1 MFSLQY
7 STARICAPVG
17 DISTIQ
23 CALYSKLGAKYSAH
37 PPVYAMWTVVPAIYN
52 EMTTPHIESSIFN
65 WTYLRC
71 YWRYPDISMRVI
83 MQACWHIYST
93 FSSLHYVNCV
103 PKIYNAITVPH
114 IHASIFRWKYLL
126 WYCRY
131 IDISMC
137 VILQKWC
144 QIQRTSYS

>member
-7 STARICAPVG
+7 STVRICVPVG

-52 EMTTPHIESSIFN
+52 EMTTLHIESSIFN

-71 YWRYPDISMRVI
+71 YWRYLDNSM
-83 MQACWHIYST
+83 S
-93 FSSLHYVNCV
+93 
-103 PKIYNAITVPH
+103 
-114 IHASIFRWKYLL
+114 
-126 WYCRY
+126 
-131 IDISMC
+131 
-137 VILQKWC
+137 VILQSWC
-144 QIQRTSYS
+144 QIQRTFPGLHCVNCGPGQIQCNYSYLHSGFNIQVNQSALLLEISRYFDARYNASLLAYI